1 MWTFYVLMD
10 RPSSPA
16 NRAEWRAHVKYDRA
30 SWDSPSTFPFQ
41 LELATRVCGLHV
53 AMNTWQ
59 SVWEQTQ
66 PSLQSARETLANLA
80 PIHSRILRVGQLDA
94 ELLDEELVHV
104 LQEPIGKA
112 LAQIRVGL
120 SIAS

>member
-1 MWTFYVLMD
+1 MD
-10 RPSSPA
+10 
-16 NRAEWRAHVKYDRA
+16 
-30 SWDSPSTFPFQ
+30 
-41 LELATRVCGLHV
+41 
-53 AMNTWQ
+53 TWQ

-66 PSLQSARETLANLA
+66 PSLQSARDTLTGLT

-112 LAQIRVGL
+112 LGQLRVGL
-120 SIAS
+120 SIAPLITHSPAQGTPVSSQDTV

>member
-1 MWTFYVLMD
+1 
-10 RPSSPA
+10 
-16 NRAEWRAHVKYDRA
+16 
-30 SWDSPSTFPFQ
+30 
-41 LELATRVCGLHV
+41 
-53 AMNTWQ
+53 MNTWQ

-66 PSLQSARETLANLA
+66 PSLQSARETLVNLA